1 MTILVRYKHSYN
13 LTHIFHLL
21 GQVLQNNPS
30 KMVSLLPPNNIE
42 LVATF
47 YYEQRETASG
57 KNKEILDIAYN
68 KISHP
73 KA

>member
-1 MTILVRYKHSYN
+1 
-13 LTHIFHLL
+13 
-21 GQVLQNNPS
+21 
-30 KMVSLLPPNNIE
+30 MVSLLSPNNIE

-47 YYEQRETASG
+47 YYEQWETASG
-57 KNKEILDIAYN
+57 ENKEILDLAYS

>member
-1 MTILVRYKHSYN
+1 M
-13 LTHIFHLL
+13 
-21 GQVLQNNPS
+21 LQNNPS

-47 YYEQRETASG
+47 YYEQWETASG
-57 KNKEILDIAYN
+57 KNKEILDTAYN